1 MKEVS
6 IIKFKALRIR
16 MLECDYTQA
25 ELAKAIGIAPST
37 LCSRLKGDQP
47 FTLWELAAI
56 SKVLDIAPRELPQYF
71 MDGLQ
76 ALPVSTPQGGQK

>member
-16 MLECDYTQA
+16 MLEYEYTQA

-37 LCSRLKGDQP
+37 MCSRLKGEQP
-47 FTLWELAAI
+47 FTLKELASI
-56 SKVLDIAPRELPQYF
+56 CKILDIKSEELPNYF
-71 MDGLQ
+71 KDGL
-76 ALPVSTPQGGQK
+76 T